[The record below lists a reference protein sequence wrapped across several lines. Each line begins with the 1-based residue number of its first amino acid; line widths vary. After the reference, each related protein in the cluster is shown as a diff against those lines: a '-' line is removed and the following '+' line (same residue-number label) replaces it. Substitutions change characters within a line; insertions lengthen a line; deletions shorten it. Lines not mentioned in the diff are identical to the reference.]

1 VKNIGLEVSEVKIGI
16 KTNSPH
22 LLEKDRFFW
31 LDTNFLSV
39 DKVPFEEA
47 KDSLVKVWDNIGG
60 TPLEIK
66 RNTLCLRGNFSEL
79 EKEANDPRYSIFGNL
94 GIFSSWVLRVLEET
108 QNIYTLHACGL
119 VKRNKLIIIP
129 GGAGA
134 GKSVFILSALRKGW
148 KIFST
153 EFVHFRVK
161 GGIEF
166 FKGSLKDTVR
176 VDTLKCYFQDV
187 AEELGISLK
196 AEIGGKMVVD
206 LSLFQTDKYQIRPS
220 DVILIFPHV
229 EERRDRIICEE
240 LKDREI
246 LLRKLF
252 NNASD
257 KIGKS
262 ILLYSKLAV
271 PGLDSVRLGQRRK
284 ENLEKFLQSGK
295 VKKSLLWISG
305 VKEAREIFDRININE
320 FN

>member
-1 VKNIGLEVSEVKIGI
+1 VKNIGLKVSEVKIGVI
-16 KTNSPH
+16 TNSPH
-22 LLEKDRFFW
+22 LLEEDKFFW

-39 DKVPFEEA
+39 DKVPFKEA
-47 KDSLVKVWDNIGG
+47 RDSIVEVWDNIGG

-66 RNTLCLRGNFSEL
+66 GNSLCLRGNFSLL
-79 EKEANDPRYSIFGNL
+79 EEEANDPRYSIFGNL

-119 VKRNKLIIIP
+119 VKRNKLVIIP

-166 FKGSLKDTVR
+166 FKGSLKDAVR
-176 VDTLKCYFQDV
+176 VDTLKYYFQDM
-187 AEELGISLK
+187 AEELGINLK

-206 LSLFQTDKYQIRPS
+206 LSLFQVDEYKIQPTE
-220 DVILIFPHV
+220 VILIFPHV
-229 EERRDRIICEE
+229 EERRDRIIYEE
-240 LKDREI
+240 IREMET

-262 ILLYSKLAV
+262 ILLYGKLAV
-271 PGLDSVRLGQRRK
+271 PGVDSVRLGQKRK

-295 VKKSLLWISG
+295 VKKSVLWISG
-305 VKEAREIFDRININE
+305 VKEAKEIFDRINIHE